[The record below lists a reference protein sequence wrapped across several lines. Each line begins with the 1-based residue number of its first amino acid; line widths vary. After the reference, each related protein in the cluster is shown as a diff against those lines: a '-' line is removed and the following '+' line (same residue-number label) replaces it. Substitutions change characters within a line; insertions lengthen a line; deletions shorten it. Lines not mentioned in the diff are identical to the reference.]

1 MCNNRDID
9 ICNKEI
15 IIIKYIVKIKLA
27 KKLYFFLT
35 IMIIIFIRNI
45 MNKKCQSLQILHW
58 WSVIVK
64 HLQYMDFIDFEL
76 EQVRMAFQ
84 KSVAYKLF
92 ENNLNRRRNK
102 NI

>member
-1 MCNNRDID
+1 
-9 ICNKEI
+9 
-15 IIIKYIVKIKLA
+15 
-27 KKLYFFLT
+27 
-35 IMIIIFIRNI
+35 
-45 MNKKCQSLQILHW
+45 
-58 WSVIVK
+58 
-64 HLQYMDFIDFEL
+64 MDFTDFEL